1 MLVGTR
7 VPLDVAN
14 LDGACL
20 SSFKF
25 SSGRTSAGF
34 SSGRLVGCAQALY
47 VLNTSALSIVK
58 YDQNVETWRGHVFMW
73 SLAMI
78 FFISLRISKGAPK
91 VVWKVGTKKKDSK
104 QAAGVVTTGQ

>member
-7 VPLDVAN
+7 VPLDIAN

-25 SSGRTSAGF
+25 SSGRTSAGC
-34 SSGRLVGCAQALY
+34 SSERLAGCAQVWY

-58 YDQNVETWRGHVFMW
+58 YDQNVEFWLGDVFMW
-73 SLAMI
+73 SMAMI
-78 FFISLRISKGAPK
+78 FFISLRISKRAPK
-91 VVWKVGTKKKDSK
+91 VVWKVGAKKKDSK
-104 QAAGVVTTGQ
+104 QAAGVVTIGQ